1 LPNETGILVVSFE
14 KDSPAYQAGLKEG
27 DIIVEFAET
36 PVAGIDEL
44 HRLLTEDR
52 VGKLE
57 WLTVLRGAE
66 KMNIS
71 IVPQE
76 RQFLN

>member
-1 LPNETGILVVSFE
+1 
-14 KDSPAYQAGLKEG
+14 
-27 DIIVEFAET
+27 VEFAGT

-52 VGKLE
+52 VGKRE

-66 KMNIS
+66 KMNVS